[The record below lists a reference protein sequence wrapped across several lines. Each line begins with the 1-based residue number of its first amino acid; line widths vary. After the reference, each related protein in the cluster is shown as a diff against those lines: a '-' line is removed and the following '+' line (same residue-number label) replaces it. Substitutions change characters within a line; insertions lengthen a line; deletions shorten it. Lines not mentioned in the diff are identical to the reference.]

1 MADNSPPTPASPTAN
16 RRLLWLVSIAVVLA
30 LVLTGGIW
38 ALTRSPSSGASEH
51 ASRPTPTA
59 TPEPSRVVYTA
70 DWSHGAGGWDLPSSV
85 QIKSGQLIFSGNG
98 NANLTIPYQP
108 PVTAYTI
115 TMGMEIDAINP
126 VSNGGGTITIAGQDA
141 GGNSLYYGQIDCV
154 GRQFQGCSGGEIAAG
169 TEGGTYPSG
178 IGISDFDTGP
188 YVNSY
193 KLIVGVSGVTF
204 CFQASCETA
213 GYVNAPK
220 PAVKVVLQDAYLQL
234 KVTSIA
240 VSIP

>member
-1 MADNSPPTPASPTAN
+1 MADNLPPTPTSPPAN
-16 RRLLWLVSIAVVLA
+16 RRVIWLLSIAVVLV

-38 ALTRSPSSGASEH
+38 ALTRSPSSEASGH

-59 TPEPSRVVYTA
+59 TPEPPRVVYTA
-70 DWSHGAGGWDLPSSV
+70 DWSHGAGGWVLPSSV
-85 QIKSGQLIFSGNG
+85 QVKTSHLIFSGNG

-108 PVTAYTI
+108 SAAAYTI

-126 VSNGGGTITIAGQDA
+126 LCNGGTITIAGQDA
-141 GGNSLYYGQIDCV
+141 GGNSLYYAQIDCV

-169 TEGGTYPSG
+169 TEGGHYPSG

-188 YVNSY
+188 YVNTY
-193 KLIVGVSGVTF
+193 KLKVDASGVTF
-204 CFQASCETA
+204 CYAASCETA

-220 PAVKVVLQDAYLQL
+220 PAVKLVLQDAYLEL

>member
-1 MADNSPPTPASPTAN
+1 MADDSSPTPASPPAN
-16 RRLLWLVSIAVVLA
+16 RRRLWLVSLAVVLV
-30 LVLTGGIW
+30 LVLTGDIW
-38 ALTRSPSSGASEH
+38 ALTRSPSSGASRH
-51 ASRPTPTA
+51 ASTPTPTA
-59 TPEPSRVVYTA
+59 TPGPSRTVYTA

-85 QIKSGQLIFSGNG
+85 RIKSGQLIFSGNG

-126 VSNGGGTITIAGQDA
+126 VSNGGTISIAAQDA
-141 GGNSLYYGQIDCV
+141 GGNSLYYAQIDCV

-169 TEGGTYPSG
+169 TEGGHYPSG

-188 YVNSY
+188 YVNTY
-193 KLIVGVSGVTF
+193 KLKVDASGVTF
-204 CFQASCETA
+204 CYAQSCETA

-220 PAVKVVLQDAYLQL
+220 LAVKLALQDAYLEL